1 MIRTVSHLSGSKD
14 YAVGKERN
22 EEVFA
27 SRQAGVAGYRSAWNN
42 VVKAR

>member
-22 EEVFA
+22 EEV